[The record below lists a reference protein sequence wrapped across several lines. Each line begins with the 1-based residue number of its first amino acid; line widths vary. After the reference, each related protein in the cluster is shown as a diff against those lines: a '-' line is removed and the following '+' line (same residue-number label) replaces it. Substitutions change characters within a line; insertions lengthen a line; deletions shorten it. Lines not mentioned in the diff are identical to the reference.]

1 MIGLKQKKVLK
12 VYNDHVGN
20 QEAEINQLLSILSD
34 YRKKFGDIGMADS
47 VVNQRADIE
56 RELQQVRQE
65 NQKVQLQLSSKEKE
79 LSEQENVFKE
89 MDNALQKLTSQNITK
104 ELSGLQSDVQKLETT
119 HDELEAKIKVIEDEL
134 NDLLST
140 KSKVL

>member
-20 QEAEINQLLSILSD
+20 QEAEINQLISILSD

-47 VVNQRADIE
+47 IVNQRADIE

-65 NQKVQLQLSSKEKE
+65 NQKVQLQLSTKEKDR
-79 LSEQENVFKE
+79 SDQENVFKE
-89 MDNALQKLTSQNITK
+89 MDNALQKLTSLIITK
-104 ELSGLQSDVQKLETT
+104 ELSNLQSDVLKLETT
-119 HDELEAKIKVIEDEL
+119 HDELEVKIKVIEDEL
-134 NDLLST
+134 NELLST